1 MDVRYNINRIDTLL
15 KENFSDVKITEKS
28 SLKWG
33 KYFEISIKESKE
45 VKLILPFKNIDGVKN
60 FEFSYYS
67 NPLNESSNLV
77 PRVATL
83 ENLNQI
89 INDIIHN
96 NRFDKEYLKS

>member
-15 KENFSDVKITEKS
+15 KENFSDVKIMEKS

-33 KYFEISIKESKE
+33 KYFEISIKESVE

-83 ENLNQI
+83 ENFNQI
-89 INDIIHN
+89 INDIIRN

>member
-1 MDVRYNINRIDTLL
+1 MDVRYNINRIDSIL
-15 KENFSDVKITEKS
+15 KDNFDSVSILEKS

-33 KYFEISIKESKE
+33 KYFEITIKESKE
-45 VKLILPFKNIDGVKN
+45 VKFILPFKNIDGAVN

-67 NPLNESSNLV
+67 NPLNESSSLV

-83 ENLNQI
+83 ENLNQVIKDI
-89 INDIIHN
+89 INN